1 LITFTSVSHT
11 YRSLFRRVHAVEEF
25 TLEIQAG
32 EVFGLAGPN
41 GAGKSTLI
49 SLMLGF
55 MSPGRG
61 AIRIDGVPP
70 RAYVERSG
78 IGFVSEL
85 MNVPPR
91 WELRETLVRYALLAG
106 IPSNE
111 VKDRVDRAIELLG
124 LAEHRGKR
132 VKQLSKGNLQRL
144 GIAQALLREERVL
157 VFDEPTHGLDPV
169 WSLRFRDI
177 VSELRAGDRAVF
189 IASHNLDEL
198 QRLCD
203 RVAIIDH
210 GRLERIIDL
219 NAPPPVASRTSYRLT
234 MANGHEHVAAVF
246 PGATEGDEGAFELPP
261 LELASLN
268 AGLAA
273 LVGKGAL
280 VSALTPL
287 ESSLERAFREA
298 VTEEQRV

>member
-1 LITFTSVSHT
+1 M
-11 YRSLFRRVHAVEEF
+11 RAVEDF
-25 TLEIQAG
+25 TLEIHAG

-55 MSPGRG
+55 MSPNHGE
-61 AIRIDGVPP
+61 IRIEDATP
-70 RAYVERSG
+70 RHYVERSG

-106 IPSNE
+106 IPSGELNA
-111 VKDRVDRAIELLG
+111 RVDRAIDRLG

-169 WSLRFRDI
+169 WTLRFRDI
-177 VSELRAGDRAVF
+177 VSELRASDRAVF
-189 IASHNLDEL
+189 IASHSLDEL

-219 NAPPPVASRTSYRLT
+219 NAPTPVATRTSYRLT
-234 MANGHEHVAAVF
+234 LASGSEHVLPVF
-246 PGATEGDEGAFELPP
+246 PGAIVSDDGSFELPP
-261 LELASLN
+261 IELASLN
-268 AGLAA
+268 AGLGA
-273 LVGKGAL
+273 LMSRGAL
-280 VSALTPL
+280 VSGLSPL
-287 ESSLERAFREA
+287 ETSLERAFREA
-298 VTEEQRV
+298 VTEDEGQRV